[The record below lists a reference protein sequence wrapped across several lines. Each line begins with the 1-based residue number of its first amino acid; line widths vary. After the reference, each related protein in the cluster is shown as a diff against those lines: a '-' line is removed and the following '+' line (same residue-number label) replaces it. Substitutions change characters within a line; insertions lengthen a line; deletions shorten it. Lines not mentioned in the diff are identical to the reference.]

1 MASVLKEPTRRILN
15 GEARVAATAQQ
26 QGRDFWAALGTFY
39 ISPASVA
46 LLVLNLLDGLFTL
59 TFLQLEVAEELNP
72 LMKLAYEHSPL
83 LFMMAKLVIVNAG
96 LTLLCLHRGMKASR
110 LAIRAGALIYA
121 VINVYHLAF
130 LAHLVRNWP
139 HPG

>member
-1 MASVLKEPTRRILN
+1 M
-15 GEARVAATAQQ
+15 AATAQQ
-26 QGRDFWAALGTFY
+26 QGRDFWAALGAFY

-72 LMKLAYEHSPL
+72 LMRLAYERSPL
-83 LFMMAKLVIVNAG
+83 LFMLAKLVIVNAG
-96 LTLLCLHRGMKASR
+96 LSLLCVHRGMAASR
-110 LAIRAGALIYA
+110 IAIRAGALIYA

-130 LAHLVRNWP
+130 LAHLVRHWP
-139 HPG
+139 HLG

>member
-1 MASVLKEPTRRILN
+1 M
-15 GEARVAATAQQ
+15 AATAQQ
-26 QGRDFWAALGTFY
+26 QGRDFWAALGSFY

-72 LMKLAYEHSPL
+72 LMRLAYEHSPL
-83 LFMMAKLVIVNAG
+83 LFMLAKLVIVNAG
-96 LTLLCLHRGMKASR
+96 LSLLCMHRGMKASR
-110 LAIRAGALIYA
+110 LAIRAGAVIYA

-130 LAHLVRNWP
+130 LAHLVRHWP
-139 HPG
+139 HLG